1 MSTRR
6 PSFYFIERYRE
17 MISQA
22 QQQRFTP
29 VPYDY
34 LRLSLVAAVLAAIA
48 LTGYLSQ
55 GYHFAFLA
63 INSLNPYIPQ
73 FLLEWITSCGDTMF
87 LLGLVLIFATR
98 NVQYH
103 WSILFACIV
112 AGISIN
118 LMKDY
123 FAMPRPPAV
132 LEAGSFYLTGKAYLA
147 RSFPSG
153 HSFTAFLVATI
164 SFFYLPKTWMKWSV
178 IGLACMTALS
188 RVVIGVHWTADV
200 TVGGA
205 LGTLFGM
212 FCVWATCCWR
222 LGVCKLLHLF
232 TLVLMLLV
240 TDSVF
245 FTGNDYPLALP
256 LMYLVAFLALVQV
269 VRYYLLPAKT
279 PAST

>member
-1 MSTRR
+1 MSALLNR
-6 PSFYFIERYRE
+6 FY
-17 MISQA
+17 ISKQYQSLIHTA
-22 QQQRFTP
+22 QEQRFSP
-29 VPYDY
+29 KKSDY
-34 LRLSLVAAVLAAIA
+34 IA
-48 LTGYLSQ
+48 LSIIAMILGVTALLGFVVE
-55 GYHFAFLA
+55 GYHFAFLS
-63 INSLNPYIPQ
+63 INALNPYIPD
-73 FLLEWITSCGDTMF
+73 LILEWVTSFGDTMF
-87 LLGLVLIFATR
+87 LLGLILIFATR

-103 WSILFACIV
+103 WSILFACVV
-112 AGISIN
+112 AGLAIN
-118 LMKDY
+118 LLKDY

-132 LEAGSFYLTGKAYLA
+132 LDAGSFYLTGKAYMA

-269 VRYYLLPAKT
+269 VRYYLLPVKT
-279 PAST
+279 TAST